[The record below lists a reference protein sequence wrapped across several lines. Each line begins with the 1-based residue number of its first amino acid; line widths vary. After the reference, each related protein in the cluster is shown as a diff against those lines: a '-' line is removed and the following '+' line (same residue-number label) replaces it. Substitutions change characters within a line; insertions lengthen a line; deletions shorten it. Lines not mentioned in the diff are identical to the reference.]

1 MNIES
6 VSVARYRSCREM
18 GYETGIELQALIEC
32 AAWMSEQLGKEMPG
46 QVYKAGDFVPVA
58 G

>member
-1 MNIES
+1 MGG
-6 VSVARYRSCREM
+6 VVAV
-18 GYETGIELQALIEC
+18 

-46 QVYKAGDFVPVA
+46 QVYKAGDFVLVA